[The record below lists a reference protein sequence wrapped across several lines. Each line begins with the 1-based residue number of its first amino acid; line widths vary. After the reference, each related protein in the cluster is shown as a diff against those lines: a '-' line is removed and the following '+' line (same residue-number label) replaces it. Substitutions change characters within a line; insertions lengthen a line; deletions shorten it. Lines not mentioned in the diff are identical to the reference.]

1 VSTLGFPR
9 RTALIGAAVCP
20 LAAACS
26 SGDNAAPPPASE
38 SGSATSTSAAGE
50 PVAKT
55 TDIPVGTGKIVGNT
69 LITQPE
75 PGVFKAFVPRCT
87 HAGCRVA
94 VTNGT
99 SVDCPCHGS
108 AFALDGS
115 VTHGPA
121 DRPLDPVAITV
132 SGDSIAL
139 G

>member
-1 VSTLGFPR
+1 VSTLDFPR

-26 SGDNAAPPPASE
+26 SGDNTSPASTPA
-38 SGSATSTSAAGE
+38 SSTSAAAG
-50 PVAKT
+50 PLAKT
-55 TDIPVGTGKIVGNT
+55 ADIPVGTGKIVGNT

-75 PGVFKAFVPRCT
+75 PGIFKAFVPRCT
-87 HAGCRVA
+87 HAGCK
-94 VTNGT
+94 VTVINGT

-121 DRPLDPVAITV
+121 SRPLDPVAITV
-132 SGDSIAL
+132 NGDSIV
-139 G
+139 GS

>member
-1 VSTLGFPR
+1 
-9 RTALIGAAVCP
+9 LIGAAVCP

-26 SGDNAAPPPASE
+26 SGDNAGSAPAS
-38 SGSATSTSAAGE
+38 STTPVGE
-50 PVAKT
+50 PLAKT
-55 TDIPVGTGKIVGNT
+55 ADIPVGTGKVFGNT

-75 PGVFKAFVPRCT
+75 PGVFKAFVARCT

-108 AFALDGS
+108 AFSLDGS

-132 SGDSIAL
+132 SGDSIVTA
-139 G
+139 